1 MNWRFWMKIC
11 VNNSIEDDKQV
22 SLTPALLNRD
32 NENDGCFQAIIC
44 QYKTSQIYFPTP
56 GLW

>member
-44 QYKTSQIYFPTP
+44 RCSIFTSLIISDHSF
-56 GLW
+56 